1 MLNLEYTS
9 FQYIVVY
16 IAVVQGSMGAGAWL
30 SYGPSQFSSAFLGG
44 CS

>member
-16 IAVVQGSMGAGAWL
+16 IAVVQVWL
-30 SYGPSQFSSAFLGG
+30 LVCTLA
-44 CS
+44 

>member
-16 IAVVQGSMGAGAWL
+16 IAVVQVWL
-30 SYGPSQFSSAFLGG
+30 LVRTSA
-44 CS
+44 

>member
-16 IAVVQGSMGAGAWL
+16 IAVVQVCVF
-30 SYGPSQFSSAFLGG
+30 SQQMTFKV
-44 CS
+44 

>member
-16 IAVVQGSMGAGAWL
+16 IAVVQVCASAFVGAG
-30 SYGPSQFSSAFLGG
+30 
-44 CS
+44 C